1 MEMDVPFPW
10 RDSASHGSISALANA
25 AVPTEVQNA
34 LATRMGPAAA
44 DSNSNDFQELLEA
57 LVSPPSSVFFR
68 YTSTCCS
75 KTNCVGGAEHSSD
88 CLNLEASVKAALLE
102 SEQSAGCQFLIQE
115 APPTNPLPRSSVDC
129 WTSSSN

>member
-1 MEMDVPFPW
+1 MPFPW

-57 LVSPPSSVFFR
+57 LVSPPSSVFFAIPPPVVLKL
-68 YTSTCCS
+68 TVLEVQST
-75 KTNCVGGAEHSSD
+75 
-88 CLNLEASVKAALLE
+88 LL
-102 SEQSAGCQFLIQE
+102 
-115 APPTNPLPRSSVDC
+115 TV
-129 WTSSSN
+129 